1 VVRYSVEAP
10 SYRPGPSGNQTQIVE
25 RQVLLTVNVQVVD
38 LVNNVILWD
47 NSALAARGEFLE
59 ASEQEADGRAL
70 ALSRVTQTII
80 DGLQSNW

>member
-1 VVRYSVEAP
+1 
-10 SYRPGPSGNQTQIVE
+10 
-25 RQVLLTVNVQVVD
+25 VD